1 MYYEYD
7 YASCAF
13 AWPETSRSLLFKMRK
28 QEDHEFGTLPAMEN
42 RHMCEKMSMSP
53 ARDNLGFFLRKT
65 CLYITYIGK
74 ELFLLWPRK
83 GFILFLLNVDD
94 NCYKRQ
100 RTQLR
105 NNFMVS
111 LK

>member
-13 AWPETSRSLLFKMRK
+13 AWLETSRLLLFKMRK

-53 ARDNLGFFLRKT
+53 ARDNLGSSERLVCTLHILK
-65 CLYITYIGK
+65 K

-83 GFILFLLNVDD
+83 GIILFLLNVDD
-94 NCYKRQ
+94 NCYKTAAD
-100 RTQLR
+100 RTQ
-105 NNFMVS
+105 
-111 LK
+111 K